1 MSADSERAL
10 VPVEGKRLDRQLKA
24 GSVEVKKL
32 EDAPLEVAKAE
43 VGALIGAAI
52 AGKPRKVFGDEG
64 QLSRVVS
71 GEGVPDYFARIYRDP
86 EARRKLGFSFLRG
99 SGVKKRI
106 SLVWDEEF

>member
-1 MSADSERAL
+1 
-10 VPVEGKRLDRQLKA
+10 
-24 GSVEVKKL
+24 
-32 EDAPLEVAKAE
+32 
-43 VGALIGAAI
+43 
-52 AGKPRKVFGDEG
+52 VFGDEG